1 MPILRAA
8 LSQFIQK
15 QGKEDIK
22 RFLNMAIL
30 DFSGE
35 RDSWL
40 RKTAIRWQA
49 L

>member
-1 MPILRAA
+1 
-8 LSQFIQK
+8 
-15 QGKEDIK
+15 
-22 RFLNMAIL
+22 MAIL